1 MKKKIIIPE
10 GLSQPLGIYSEAV
23 QVKGDDL
30 LFISGITARDPKG
43 DIVGKGNMKRQTE
56 QVLENMKRILD
67 SVGATFDNIVKV
79 TVFVTDLSHFKEI
92 HEVRARYFKKDYPAS
107 TLVQVSRLVHE
118 DMLIEIEAIAVLD

>member
-1 MKKKIIIPE
+1 MKKKVIIPE

>member
-23 QVKGDDL
+23 QVKGNDL

>member
-1 MKKKIIIPE
+1 MKKEIIIPE

-92 HEVRARYFKKDYPAS
+92 HEVRAKYFKKDYPAS

-118 DMLIEIEAIAVLD
+118 DMLIEIEAIAVLG

>member
-79 TVFVTDLSHFKEI
+79 TVFVIDLSHFKEI
-92 HEVRARYFKKDYPAS
+92 HEVRAKYFKKDYPAS